1 MPLDDMQKNA
11 PGEEEGL
18 VELKTVPLAEAK
30 SKVLEYVR
38 KHPGCWTSDIAVD
51 LGIDI
56 DVVLRAL
63 EELKNERKVE

>member
-1 MPLDDMQKNA
+1 MPLDDMRKNA
-11 PGEEEGL
+11 PSEQEAL
-18 VELKTVPLAEAK
+18 IELKTVPLTEAK